1 MGAGIVGTQWLLDF
15 NSTAI
20 QSLES
25 LVDKIW
31 RGKQYQENG
40 FEGISG
46 KTPSIWC
53 KSVDINAKE
62 TGVQKKRTSIKQ
74 NIEYLEV
81 RH

>member
-25 LVDKIW
+25 LGDKIG

-46 KTPSIWC
+46 KTPSI
-53 KSVDINAKE
+53 
-62 TGVQKKRTSIKQ
+62 
-74 NIEYLEV
+74 
-81 RH
+81 